1 MATLYVS
8 AARLKRDTPLGSSV
22 DENILHPQITIA
34 QDRHILPAL
43 GTKLDDKIKAL
54 IASGIDDATN
64 AVYKKLLD
72 DYICPALT
80 QFAFVEVCYV
90 LRLRFSNNSITVP
103 DSEQGASASI
113 QDLKLV
119 LERSQ
124 DIAMFYRQRLI
135 DFLCDNVSDYP
146 EYNTNS
152 GSDLDPSTRN
162 YFQNMNVY
170 ERKVPDNQQ
179 IAFLEAINYRG

>member
-1 MATLYVS
+1 
-8 AARLKRDTPLGSSV
+8 
-22 DENILHPQITIA
+22 
-34 QDRHILPAL
+34 
-43 GTKLDDKIKAL
+43 
-54 IASGIDDATN
+54 
-64 AVYKKLLD
+64 
-72 DYICPALT
+72 
-80 QFAFVEVCYV
+80 
-90 LRLRFSNNSITVP
+90 
-103 DSEQGASASI
+103 
-113 QDLKLV
+113 
-119 LERSQ
+119 
-124 DIAMFYRQRLI
+124 MFYRQRLI